1 MYTQISTA
9 TLDDLWV
16 VPTSGDPTPVP
27 VLVTPFNELHGQ
39 FSPDGKWIAYTSN
52 ESGQEEIHVRSMA
65 ATGSTRVSTSG
76 GSFARWRADG
86 KELFYIALDGR
97 LMAVPIGLAPN
108 RQSLESGVPVPLFL
122 TNIGGAI
129 QGAYKQ
135 QYVVSGDG
143 QRFLMNSVVT
153 QATPSP
159 VTVILNWQPK
169 Q

>member
-1 MYTQISTA
+1 MC
-9 TLDDLWV
+9 WK
-16 VPTSGDPTPVP
+16 
-27 VLVTPFNELHGQ
+27 E
-39 FSPDGKWIAYTSN
+39 SN
-52 ESGQEEIHVRSMA
+52 ESGRMEIFVQPFP
-65 ATGSTRVSTSG
+65 GPGGKLQVSTNG
-76 GSFARWRADG
+76 GAQVRWRADG

-135 QYVVSGDG
+135 QYVVAGDG